1 MAGTA
6 AGDVPFAP
14 GATASPGV
22 SSAWGMGAGSGGGA
36 AATATL
42 SPSPENTPMLNAIS
56 IATITAPTA
65 ADRKSVEQGKRV
77 SVRVDLGGRRNIKQK
92 NRLHNNVRHPHHRDR
107 IASEQ
112 QNID

>member
-65 ADRKSVEQGKRV
+65 AAIQARLDERSAEHT
-77 SVRVDLGGRRNIKQK
+77 SDLQSLLLCSYAVFCMQPKTY
-92 NRLHNNVRHPHHRDR
+92 P
-107 IASEQ
+107 
-112 QNID
+112 